1 MSCTNYQITNNSA
14 ILPVTLLGFDCDL
27 NPFPTIPP
35 SGTVT
40 VCSATLP
47 TTLPGF
53 FITIVDLGPCAPA
66 TPTSTPTPTIT
77 PTNTITPTVTRIVC
91 GSGLTEDT
99 YYYYDCCGNFVNGIG
114 KGNTVAVDF
123 TRPFSG
129 IVNLRQPASQ
139 VCPSPTPTPTYT
151 PTLTPTITPTVTST
165 PTKTPTQTPTKT
177 PIPSCSPKPKFINEC
192 EPITLFDMGVECN
205 VIKMP
210 SAGSF
215 DGILSVNVTGG
226 TAPYSFYWNT
236 GEYSQTISN
245 IPYGT
250 YTVLVVDYWGDY
262 SATTSCT
269 LVGPTPTT
277 TPTRTP
283 TQTPTPTIT
292 VPSLCLTFQQSQ
304 NTGSSGS
311 GGGSVQQLQL
321 TFTPSGSLNGKPTY
335 TNASRGFTI
344 FWNNTSTPNRWQIS
358 NWNLGGTPI
367 STNTTSIP
375 ITGWAFVGTP
385 GTYNTISSIRGACP
399 TVSPLNFTY
408 QVQPATCQAL
418 CNGSIIV
425 STSGGQPPYSYST
438 DGVTFQSSNIFN
450 MLCAGTYG
458 LIVKDSL
465 GNQFQQSV
473 VIGASTQAPF
483 QVAPVVISSTGPTNT
498 SPSVQ
503 TTNWRISVNPSLP
516 AGVSVVGDII
526 ITVSQ
531 TEQGPTSNA
540 GPGTIFGI
548 SASNTA
554 TLNNIP
560 QTLTTGPSS
569 NQTIP
574 ATCNSA
580 LNNANLEIYTQRLN
594 NVTFNTN
601 TVLTGTTISSLNIFG
616 GVIQNNC
623 ASTAKQ
629 TITMN
634 LVNFRVV
641 GNPCYTMSTSNITL
655 INNHTYTI
663 SD

>member
-1 MSCTNYQITNNSA
+1 
-14 ILPVTLLGFDCDL
+14 
-27 NPFPTIPP
+27 
-35 SGTVT
+35 
-40 VCSATLP
+40 
-47 TTLPGF
+47 
-53 FITIVDLGPCAPA
+53 
-66 TPTSTPTPTIT
+66 
-77 PTNTITPTVTRIVC
+77 
-91 GSGLTEDT
+91 
-99 YYYYDCCGNFVNGIG
+99 
-114 KGNTVAVDF
+114 
-123 TRPFSG
+123 
-129 IVNLRQPASQ
+129 
-139 VCPSPTPTPTYT
+139 
-151 PTLTPTITPTVTST
+151 
-165 PTKTPTQTPTKT
+165 
-177 PIPSCSPKPKFINEC
+177 
-192 EPITLFDMGVECN
+192 
-205 VIKMP
+205 
-210 SAGSF
+210 
-215 DGILSVNVTGG
+215 
-226 TAPYSFYWNT
+226 
-236 GEYSQTISN
+236 
-245 IPYGT
+245 
-250 YTVLVVDYWGDY
+250 
-262 SATTSCT
+262 
-269 LVGPTPTT
+269 
-277 TPTRTP
+277 
-283 TQTPTPTIT
+283 
-292 VPSLCLTFQQSQ
+292 
-304 NTGSSGS
+304 
-311 GGGSVQQLQL
+311 
-321 TFTPSGSLNGKPTY
+321 
-335 TNASRGFTI
+335 
-344 FWNNTSTPNRWQIS
+344 
-358 NWNLGGTPI
+358 
-367 STNTTSIP
+367 
-375 ITGWAFVGTP
+375 
-385 GTYNTISSIRGACP
+385 
-399 TVSPLNFTY
+399 
-408 QVQPATCQAL
+408 
-418 CNGSIIV
+418 
-425 STSGGQPPYSYST
+425 
-438 DGVTFQSSNIFN
+438 
-450 MLCAGTYG
+450 
-458 LIVKDSL
+458 L